1 MKLKF
6 QHIKDTSLDI
16 DYGMML
22 VMEDKELIQDMCNRQ
37 MKQLPVSLERI
48 KNDRDTYYDQVARG
62 LGIRVRTFNS
72 HLVPELA
79 DALCKAAGTV
89 FVVELMLNKLD
100 TLEKYGKLYLNKRG
114 GYMPHRDSLEI
125 LEEKIIE
132 FDPQSPLNDYFQ
144 YRDRGKIL
152 KEFLGL

>member
-22 VMEDKELIQDMCNRQ
+22 VMEDKEIIQDFCKRQ
-37 MKQLPVSLERI
+37 MRELPTSLKNI
-48 KNDRDTYYDQVARG
+48 KEDRNIYDDGIARG
-62 LGIRVRTFNS
+62 LGIKIRSFNS

-79 DALCKAAGTV
+79 DVLCKASGTV
-89 FVVELMLNKLD
+89 FVVQLMLNKLD
-100 TLEKYGKLYLNKRG
+100 ALEKYGKLYLNKKG
-114 GYMPHRDSLEI
+114 GYMSRRDSLEI
-125 LEEKIIE
+125 LEEKVIE